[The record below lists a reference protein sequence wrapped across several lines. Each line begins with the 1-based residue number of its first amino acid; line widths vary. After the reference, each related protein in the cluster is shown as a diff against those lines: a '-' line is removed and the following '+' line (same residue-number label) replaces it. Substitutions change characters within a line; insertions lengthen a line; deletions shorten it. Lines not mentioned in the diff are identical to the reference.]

1 MELGE
6 KQLALLAKEKELLEK
21 EQTVQVLKDEVSLD
35 GRHVTCIP
43 AKDHEAH
50 PLTLKHEQGTAD
62 VFECMFLSVFTAGA
76 LRMST
81 VQHKC
86 FNKEA

>member
-35 GRHVTCIP
+35 GR
-43 AKDHEAH
+43 AA
-50 PLTLKHEQGTAD
+50 
-62 VFECMFLSVFTAGA
+62 VFIL
-76 LRMST
+76 
-81 VQHKC
+81 
-86 FNKEA
+86 